1 MMNNDFKYML
11 IPKANTGKKKTLFFR
26 TLKEAATFLGI
37 KVHTISNCLY
47 NGYCCNGYYVDYD
60 IDYIEF

>member
-1 MMNNDFKYML
+1 MMNDDFKYML
-11 IPKANTGKKKTLFFR
+11 IPKANTGKKTRFFR
-26 TLKEAATFLGI
+26 TLKEAAAFLGI
-37 KVHTISNCLY
+37 KEHTIIGCLY